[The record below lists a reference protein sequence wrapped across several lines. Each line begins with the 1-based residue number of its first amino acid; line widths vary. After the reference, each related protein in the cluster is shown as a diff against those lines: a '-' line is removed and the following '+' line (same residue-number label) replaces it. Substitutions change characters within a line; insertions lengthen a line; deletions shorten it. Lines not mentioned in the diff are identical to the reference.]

1 MPNQIIV
8 SIEAVGGSQAAID
21 ITAVEAAA
29 TSSIS
34 FVDSTI
40 VRSLY

>member
-1 MPNQIIV
+1 M
-8 SIEAVGGSQAAID
+8 EAVGGSHAAID

-29 TSSIS
+29 MSIAS

-40 VRSLY
+40 VLSLY

>member
-1 MPNQIIV
+1 MV

-29 TSSIS
+29 MSIAS

-40 VRSLY
+40 VLSLY